1 VGHPKKGNLKALKE
15 NINKAPSKSP
25 PVGETFKKNLK
36 PSLPGRVW
44 VGLNLILNKK
54 MKLRITPLNFAT
66 AFFLFLAVYIWL
78 NGASI
83 TGMQFTHLGGAIS
96 LIFLLFALVVSFMD
110 IMFRNFFPQLKKLW
124 LIELSFI
131 TLATIIF
138 LLVK

>member
-1 VGHPKKGNLKALKE
+1 
-15 NINKAPSKSP
+15 
-25 PVGETFKKNLK
+25 
-36 PSLPGRVW
+36 
-44 VGLNLILNKK
+44 